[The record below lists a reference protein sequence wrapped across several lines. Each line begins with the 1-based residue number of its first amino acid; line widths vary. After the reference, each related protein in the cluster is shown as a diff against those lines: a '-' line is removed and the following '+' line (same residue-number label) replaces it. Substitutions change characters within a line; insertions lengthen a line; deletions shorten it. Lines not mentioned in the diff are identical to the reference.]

1 MMSRPKLFFIIIFL
15 FFIFLIVVLYA
26 INNQESF
33 KPKKICFQEN
43 CFFLEIADTTEE
55 RAQGLMFRQELADNK
70 GMLFVF
76 PKQGIYSFW
85 MKNTLI
91 SLDIIWI
98 NQEQKVIFI
107 KKDAL
112 PCKTDIYE
120 TINPEEEAKYVLE
133 LKAGITQAIGLKI
146 GDKFSF
152 EF

>member
-1 MMSRPKLFFIIIFL
+1 MSRPKLFFIIIFL

>member
-1 MMSRPKLFFIIIFL
+1 MTSRPKLFFIIIFL